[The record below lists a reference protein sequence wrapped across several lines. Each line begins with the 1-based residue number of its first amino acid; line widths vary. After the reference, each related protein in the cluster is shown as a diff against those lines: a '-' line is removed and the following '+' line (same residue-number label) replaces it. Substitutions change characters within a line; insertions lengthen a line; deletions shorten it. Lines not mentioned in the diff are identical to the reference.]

1 MNNEAFVEKLKTCLE
16 RLNLTFN
23 DKQLSLFLAYY
34 IMVIDKNQ
42 YMNLTSIVDEDE
54 FIEKHFEDSLSI
66 ILANING
73 KPLAPALFSEKS
85 IIDVG
90 TGAGFPGIPLKL
102 AFPSIHLTLTDS
114 LNKRILFLQDVVN
127 TLELKHVT
135 CVHARAEELGHN
147 VNYREKYDFV
157 VSRAVANL
165 SVLAEYDLPF
175 VKQGGYF
182 LPYKGESIQDELN
195 RSKSA
200 INTLGGEITD
210 LTSFIL
216 PGTDYK
222 RNIVTIHKINH
233 TPKKYPR
240 KAGTPASSPL

>member
-1 MNNEAFVEKLKTCLE
+1 MLE
-16 RLNLTFN
+16 QVPDFLV
-23 DKQLSLFLAYY
+23 SL
-34 IMVIDKNQ
+34 
-42 YMNLTSIVDEDE
+42 
-54 FIEKHFEDSLSI
+54 
-66 ILANING
+66 
-73 KPLAPALFSEKS
+73 
-85 IIDVG
+85 
-90 TGAGFPGIPLKL
+90 LKL

-135 CVHARAEELGHN
+135 CVHARVEELGHN

-240 KAGTPASSPL
+240 KAGTPTSSPL